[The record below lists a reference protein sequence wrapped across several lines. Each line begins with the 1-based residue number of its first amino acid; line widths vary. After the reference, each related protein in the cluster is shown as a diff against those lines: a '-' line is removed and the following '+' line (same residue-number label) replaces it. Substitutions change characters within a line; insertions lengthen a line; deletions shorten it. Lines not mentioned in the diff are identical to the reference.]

1 MTDNELPQDSAA
13 LVVEGA
19 TTSTA
24 PTRAD
29 GPIRLPARH
38 NPTLQEVIRLVNA
51 DPELHALW
59 KCANVNAVDRLGM
72 SDHGPVHVQ
81 IVANIALKL
90 LRILVDAGQEPSI
103 VRHYG
108 LTVLDAEVVV
118 VLGALLHDVGIAVAR
133 AEHEHHSLWVAAPLL
148 RDLLRQVYP
157 DPLAR
162 TAVWGD
168 TLHAIIC
175 HHRGQ
180 FPITLEAGVVRVADA
195 LDMTRGR
202 SRIPFEAGQVNI
214 HSVSAYAIDRVQ
226 ISRGETRP
234 ISITVFMSN
243 SAGIYQVDELLKLKL
258 QDSGL
263 EPFVEV
269 VATIEAETERRLIPL
284 YRL

>member
-1 MTDNELPQDSAA
+1 MAENETPPESAE

-19 TTSTA
+19 SAGGA
-24 PTRAD
+24 PQRAD

-38 NPTLQEVIRLVNA
+38 NRTLQEVIRLVNA
-51 DPELHALW
+51 DAELHAIW
-59 KCANVNAVDRLGM
+59 RCANVNAVDRLGM

-90 LRILVDAGQEPSI
+90 LRMLVEAGQEPSI
-103 VRHYG
+103 VRHHG
-108 LTVLDAEVVV
+108 LTTQDAEVVV
-118 VLGALLHDVGIAVAR
+118 VLGALLHDVGIAVHR
-133 AEHEHHSLWVAAPLL
+133 AEHEHHSLWVAAPMLRELL
-148 RDLLRQVYP
+148 RAVYP
-157 DPLAR
+157 DPQAR
-162 TAVWGD
+162 MAVWSD
-168 TLHAIIC
+168 TLHAIVC
-175 HHRGQ
+175 HNRDQ
-180 FPITLEAGVVRVADA
+180 RPITLEAGVVRVADA

-226 ISRGETRP
+226 LGPGEGRP
-234 ISITVFMSN
+234 VRIMVSMNN

-258 QDSGL
+258 QHSGL

-269 VATIEAETERRLIPL
+269 VATIETESETRLIPL